1 MYDHELPKV
10 IVGVWKLPYLCLKS
24 WTTRKKKCHQ
34 PGSKNGLANLCLT
47 HVQKKVLHIYLSLND
62 VCASIQCNRFIVK
75 IGLHHL
81 FLYLSQTQLCMS
93 FFALT
98 ANGIFPFSLPL
109 FKAQVGHRPYPMKSR
124 TLSLSTGKYCCTHY
138 WTTIPSFCSTCWFK
152 KHMLTTIVLIL
163 RQYFMSILM
172 PKMEFT
178 VNFFTNCKHSS
189 WNSSSLHWI
198 FFISNCSF
206 SYNGVFMYFL

>member
-1 MYDHELPKV
+1 MKGNLPVLKKLDNKKEKMPPALGAKMDLQTCVLLMYRKRCCIFISLWMMSV
-10 IVGVWKLPYLCLKS
+10 LLFNAIVLL
-24 WTTRKKKCHQ
+24 
-34 PGSKNGLANLCLT
+34 
-47 HVQKKVLHIYLSLND
+47 I
-62 VCASIQCNRFIVK
+62 K

-163 RQYFMSILM
+163 RQYFLSMLM

-198 FFISNCSF
+198 FLSQIVRFRTMECLCI
-206 SYNGVFMYFL
+206 FLLSV

>member
-1 MYDHELPKV
+1 M
-10 IVGVWKLPYLCLKS
+10 
-24 WTTRKKKCHQ
+24 
-34 PGSKNGLANLCLT
+34 
-47 HVQKKVLHIYLSLND
+47 LHIYLSLND

-163 RQYFMSILM
+163 RQYFMSMLM

-178 VNFFTNCKHSS
+178 VNFLQIVSIHPGTQVVSIGFFWSQIVRFRTMEC
-189 WNSSSLHWI
+189 LCI
-198 FFISNCSF
+198 F
-206 SYNGVFMYFL
+206 Y